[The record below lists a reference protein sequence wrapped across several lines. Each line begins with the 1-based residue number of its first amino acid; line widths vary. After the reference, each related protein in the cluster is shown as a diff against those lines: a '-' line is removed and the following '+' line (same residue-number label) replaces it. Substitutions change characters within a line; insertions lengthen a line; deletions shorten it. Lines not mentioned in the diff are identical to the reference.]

1 MQMENEPSPDEST
14 YRAAYRVA
22 QDHGAGPLSVDG
34 YHQTVEPCG
43 RVAGGWLFRYIVH
56 CSLEIPVDE
65 QDSFAGAAG
74 CFVAD
79 DGAVRDLSGPMFM
92 DTLCKL
98 EYSHVKFW
106 P

>member
-1 MQMENEPSPDEST
+1 MQMENEPSPDAST

-22 QDHGAGPLSVDG
+22 QDHCAGPLSVDG

-79 DGAVRDLSGPMFM
+79 DGAVRDLSGPMFI

-98 EYSHVKFW
+98 E
-106 P
+106 